1 MSNTT
6 RMEQIKNIIDQYTKE
21 ELDKGDFNFE
31 NCNAYNL
38 SLDLSLDRS
47 NVSRILNQ
55 LFSNHQL
62 IKIEGRPTLYI
73 SKTMI
78 LNYYPTIEL
87 PSIIKKDDSL
97 QNYIH
102 ASSQVTQE
110 DLLNMIGLND
120 NESLYLVLQKL
131 APYFLNPPI
140 YTHILIQMIG
150 EQGTGK
156 KYIIEEL
163 FRYSIKRRVFPKES
177 KIFYINCGS
186 LVTSQQEIMNKINPT
201 TNPVIIIEN
210 LQSIQIETLKSVLI
224 DFAFLYKN
232 KGINPPIF
240 FLLSQANESLNLNDL
255 FIPTK
260 LNIPSLEN
268 RTRQEVL
275 GLILY
280 SLLKLSTHYSTEIR
294 VPKNIVEAFLVHKY
308 SYNCKELFQ
317 EIYKLISKALYE
329 SDSSPEILLIKESNV
344 SHHIKLV
351 HSNEESVIALLST
364 LPNTIRILPTMNIE
378 DIRAMYKKEREEIFL
393 KTTIKANPVI
403 ENLIQKIPCNLDDPL
418 IFEPRNDFE
427 EKLKTTILIKD
438 PNILHFVGDILNEFS
453 QNRISILKYQVDNN
467 IVISSL
473 TTSIYT
479 SLKYLIQAKCNF
491 KLMKSE
497 TFLIEHI
504 IEQSIRSITQSQ
516 TPTLIV
522 CHETGI
528 SENYSRKFNELT
540 NSRRFYSIN
549 YSKEWQEKGINPF
562 VQKLVK
568 IIKTINRRNGITL
581 FVDHYPLTT
590 IDSQLVLNLKMS
602 LLSFSPVSASG
613 LYTMMNSSTK
623 NVFSTKNYLH
633 KQNKIKV
640 FLEKDTLIQK
650 KERDTNLE
658 YMKEL
663 FPSLDIIKV
672 TEAFYRSLNILSNA
686 LNMKLNNKIIVDFI
700 FHGNCILE
708 NIAKNNRPQ
717 IEDDY
722 DIDILHIIKSAIDSQ
737 SEFKSINLNL
747 AEINMLYKTIAVNSG
762 Q

>member
-1 MSNTT
+1 MPNTT
-6 RMEQIKNIIDQYTKE
+6 RMEQIKEIIDQYTKE
-21 ELDKGDFNFE
+21 ELDKGELNFE
-31 NCNAYNL
+31 NCNAYNI

-73 SKTMI
+73 TKSII
-78 LNYYPTIEL
+78 LDYYPTIEL
-87 PSIIKKDDSL
+87 PSIIKKNDSI

-102 ASSQVTQE
+102 VSSHVTQE
-110 DLLNMIGLND
+110 DLLNLIGLND
-120 NESLYLVLQKL
+120 NESLYLILQKL

-140 YTHILIQMIG
+140 ETHILIHIIG

-163 FRYSIKRRVFPKES
+163 FRYAIQKRAFSKES

-186 LVTSQQEIMNKINPT
+186 LPSNQQEIINKLNPIN
-201 TNPVIIIEN
+201 NPLIILEN
-210 LQSIQIETLKSVLI
+210 FQSIQIETLKSVLI
-224 DFAFLYKN
+224 DFAFVYKN
-232 KGINPPIF
+232 KAVNPPIF
-240 FLLSQANESLNLNDL
+240 LLLSQGNETLNFNEL

-268 RTRQEVL
+268 RTHQEVL

-280 SLLKLSTHYSTEIR
+280 SLLKLASHYTTEIR

-329 SDSSPEILLIKESNV
+329 ADSIPEILQIKESNV

-351 HSNEESVIALLST
+351 HSNEESVITLLNT
-364 LPNTIRILPTMNIE
+364 LPDTIRILPTMNIE
-378 DIRAMYKKEREEIFL
+378 DIRSMYKKEREEIFL
-393 KTTIKANPVI
+393 KTAIKVDPVI
-403 ENLIQKIPCNLDDPL
+403 ENLLQKVPCNLDDPH

-438 PNILHFVGDILNEFS
+438 PNILHFVGNIINEFA

-467 IVISSL
+467 IKISSL

-549 YSKEWQEKGINPF
+549 YSKEWQDKGMNKF

-581 FVDHYPLTT
+581 FVDRYPLTT

-613 LYTMMNSSTK
+613 LYAMMNSSTK
-623 NVFSTKNYLH
+623 NVFSTKSYLH
-633 KQNKIKV
+633 QQNKIKI
-640 FLEKDTLIQK
+640 FLEKDTLIRK

-672 TEAFYRSLNILSNA
+672 NEAFYRTLDVLSNT
-686 LNMKLNNKIIVDFI
+686 LTMRLDNKTIIDFI

-708 NIAKNNRPQ
+708 DIAKNNRPQ
-717 IEDDY
+717 IEEDY
-722 DIDILHIIKSAIDSQ
+722 DINILNTIKSAIDLQ
-737 SEFKSINLNL
+737 SEFKSINLNY
-747 AEINMLYKTIAVNSG
+747 AELNILYKALANNLVL
-762 Q
+762 